1 VGAAH
6 YGRPRLLNFNHV
18 YYFHVTAAEG
28 SIKAAAEQLGV
39 TQPTV
44 SEQLR
49 LLERSLG
56 VELFERSPAGLKL
69 TFAGRVARQHAASM
83 FAASDRLLASLGRS
97 SDGEE
102 ARLRVGVSVSLARSI
117 EADFLI
123 PVLTGSEYR
132 ASIQTAD
139 FGELLRELR
148 SRNVDLVI
156 GETAPSGVA
165 RRGLTIDQICR
176 PELVALVA
184 DEAQPT
190 SDWNNLALLHYSTT
204 SVYRSEVDAFLQR
217 EGLRPMLAGYS
228 DDAYLM
234 LDAVL
239 HAKYAAFVPRSL
251 ARDAIR
257 ERRVKVVASVVPEMA
272 AVYAIYPDDDKLLV
286 ARAAVTRLIE
296 GARVNVG
303 ALP

>member
-1 VGAAH
+1 
-6 YGRPRLLNFNHV
+6 LLNFNHV

-69 TFAGRVARQHAASM
+69 TFAGRVARQHAAAM
-83 FAASDRLLASLGRS
+83 FAASDRLLASLGRA
-97 SDGEE
+97 SDSEN
-102 ARLRVGVSVSLARSI
+102 ARLRVGVSASLARSI
-117 EADFLI
+117 EADFLM
-123 PVLTGSEYR
+123 PVLTGSECR

-148 SRNVDLVI
+148 SRSVDLVI
-156 GETAPSGVA
+156 AETAPSGPA
-165 RRGLTIDQICR
+165 RRGLTIAEICR
-176 PELVALVA
+176 PELVALVP
-184 DEAQPT
+184 DSAQPT
-190 SDWNNLALLHYSTT
+190 FDWSNLSLIHYSVT
-204 SVYRSEVDAFLQR
+204 SVYRPDVDAFLAR

-234 LDAVL
+234 LDAVSR
-239 HAKYAAFVPRSL
+239 ANYAAFLPKSI
-251 ARDAIR
+251 ARDAIH
-257 ERRVKVVASVVPEMA
+257 ERQVKVVATVVPETA